1 MNAAPPVPDPA
12 PAQTPVPAL
21 DRSLKPLPKAPVR
34 IVHLGLGAFHRS
46 HQAWYTQHATD
57 AAEWGIAAFTGRRPD
72 AAETLS
78 AQDCLYTLVE
88 RSAGGDSFEVIGSI
102 VEAVDG
108 ADVAR
113 LCELVAA
120 KETAVVTL
128 TITEAAYGLA
138 ADGTFDAEAPG
149 VADDLRALSAAA
161 AAETSITRETS
172 TFGEASAPRGTAVS
186 GETRVPG
193 TPLGRLVLALAR
205 RRDSGAGPIA
215 VVSCDNLSANGDV
228 ARRGVLGMAA
238 AWGQDLVEWIGAN
251 VSFVSTSVDRITP
264 RTTDA
269 DIAEVAEQ
277 CGYRD
282 SSPVVAEPFRN
293 WVLSGD
299 FPAGRPRWED
309 AGAVVVDDI
318 EPYENRK
325 LWLLNGSHSI
335 LAYAGQLRGHATVA
349 EALADPLCR
358 KAVEDF
364 WDEAA
369 NHLRSEGLD
378 IPGYRQALLERFG
391 NARIAHRLAQ
401 IAADGTTKLRM
412 RAVPVLAAE
421 RAEGRSGSGAALMLA
436 AWIDYVASAGDF
448 QDPLAREIRAAA
460 ALEGTERVQALLRLV
475 NAGIAEDADFVSL
488 VHRLCGSFSATAA
501 APATPTRT

>member
-1 MNAAPPVPDPA
+1 MNAAPPVP
-12 PAQTPVPAL
+12 VL

-46 HQAWYTQHATD
+46 HQAWYTQHAPD

-72 AAETLS
+72 AAEALS

-120 KETAVVTL
+120 KETALVTL

-138 ADGTFDAEAPG
+138 ADGTFDADAPG
-149 VADDLRALSAAA
+149 VADDVRALSAAA
-161 AAETSITRETS
+161 ARETS
-172 TFGEASAPRGTAVS
+172 TSGEPLLAPRGTTAS
-186 GETRVPG
+186 GEARVPG
-193 TPLGRLVLALAR
+193 TPLGRLVLALAGR
-205 RRDSGAGPIA
+205 KDSGAGPIA

-238 AWGQDLVEWIGAN
+238 AWGQDLVEWIGAH

-293 WVLSGD
+293 WVLSGN

-318 EPYENRK
+318 DPYENRK

-369 NHLRSEGLD
+369 NHLRAEGLD

-401 IAADGTTKLRM
+401 IAADATTKLRM

-436 AWIDYVASAGDF
+436 AWIDYVAAAGEF
-448 QDPLAREIRAAA
+448 QDPLAGEIRGAA

-475 NAGIAEDADFVSL
+475 NAGIAEDADIVSL
-488 VHRLCGSFSATAA
+488 VHGLCGSFSATTA
-501 APATPTRT
+501 APTHT

>member
-1 MNAAPPVPDPA
+1 MKTTHSADH
-12 PAQTPVPAL
+12 PVPAL
-21 DRSLKPLPKAPVR
+21 NSVPVLHRGLKPLPKAPVR

-46 HQAWYTQHATD
+46 HQAWYTQHAGD
-57 AAEWGIAAFTGRRPD
+57 AGEWGIAAFTGRRPD
-72 AAETLS
+72 AAEALS

-108 ADVAR
+108 ADVSS
-113 LCELVAA
+113 LCALVAA
-120 KETAVVTL
+120 KETAIVTL
-128 TITEAAYGLA
+128 TITEAAYGLT
-138 ADGTFDAEAPG
+138 ADGMFDPGVPG
-149 VADDLRALSAAA
+149 VADDLYTLS
-161 AAETSITRETS
+161 EV
-172 TFGEASAPRGTAVS
+172 ASGGAG
-186 GETRVPG
+186 VPG

-205 RRDSGAGPIA
+205 RRDSGAGPLA
-215 VVSCDNLSANGDV
+215 VVSCDNLSANGEV
-228 ARRGVLGMAA
+228 ARRAVLGLAA
-238 AWGQDLVEWIGAN
+238 AWGSGLAEWIGAN

-264 RTTDA
+264 STTEA

-282 SSPVVAEPFRN
+282 SSPVVTEPFRN
-293 WVLSGD
+293 WVLSGA

-309 AGAVVVDDI
+309 AGAVFVNDI

-335 LAYAGQLRGHATVA
+335 LAYAGQLRGHAAVA
-349 EALADPLCR
+349 QALADPMCR

-369 NHLRSEGLD
+369 HHLTAAGLD
-378 IPGYRQALLERFG
+378 VPQYRQALLDRFG

-412 RAVPVLAAE
+412 RAVPVLMAE
-421 RAEGRSGSGAALMLA
+421 RAAGRTGAGSALMLA
-436 AWIDYVASAGDF
+436 AWIDYVATTNDF
-448 QDPLAREIRAAA
+448 QDPLRLEIQAAN
-460 ALEGTERVQALLRLV
+460 ALKGEDRVEALLRLV
-475 NAGIAEDADFVSL
+475 SAGLAEDPQIVAL
-488 VHRLCGSFSATAA
+488 VRRLPGFFTPNAAATAA
-501 APATPTRT
+501 PIQH

>member
-1 MNAAPPVPDPA
+1 MNAAPP
-12 PAQTPVPAL
+12 AL
-21 DRSLKPLPKAPVR
+21 NRSLKPLPTPPVR

-46 HQAWYTQHATD
+46 HQAWYTQHAPD

-72 AAETLS
+72 AAAALS
-78 AQDCLYTLVE
+78 RQDCLYTLVE

-108 ADVAR
+108 ANIAR

-120 KETAVVTL
+120 KETAIVTL

-138 ADGTFDAEAPG
+138 ADGTFDAGAPG
-149 VADDLRALSAAA
+149 AADDLRALSAAA
-161 AAETSITRETS
+161 S
-172 TFGEASAPRGTAVS
+172 GEAG
-186 GETRVPG
+186 VPG
-193 TPLGRLVLALAR
+193 TPLGRLVLVLAR
-205 RRDSGAGPIA
+205 RRDSGAGPLA

-228 ARRGVLGMAA
+228 ARRAVLGLASG
-238 AWGQDLVEWIGAN
+238 WGSGLAGWIEAN

-264 RTTDA
+264 RTTEA

-277 CGYRD
+277 CGYSD
-282 SSPVVAEPFRN
+282 NSPVVAEPFRN

-299 FPAGRPRWED
+299 FPAGRPRWEE
-309 AGAVVVDDI
+309 AGAVVVSDI

-349 EALADPLCR
+349 DALADPLCR

-369 NHLRSEGLD
+369 RHLQGEGLD
-378 IPGYRQALLERFG
+378 IPTYRRALLERFG
-391 NARIAHRLAQ
+391 NARIAHRLVQ
-401 IAADGTTKLRM
+401 IAADATTKLRM
-412 RAVPVLAAE
+412 RAVPVMTAE
-421 RAEGRSGSGAALMLA
+421 RADGRSGAGSALMLA
-436 AWIDYVASAGDF
+436 AWIDYVTAGSDF
-448 QDPLAREIRAAA
+448 QDPLAAEIQAAV
-460 ALEGTERVQALLRLV
+460 ALEGTERVQGLLRLV
-475 NAGIAEDADFVSL
+475 SAALADDPDVVAL
-488 VHRLCGSFSATAA
+488 VARLCGSFATT
-501 APATPTRT
+501 PAETPART

>member
-1 MNAAPPVPDPA
+1 MTDI
-12 PAQTPVPAL
+12 PAL
-21 DRSLKPLPKAPVR
+21 DRSLKPLPKPPVR

-46 HQAWYTQHATD
+46 HQAWYTQHAGD

-72 AAETLS
+72 AAEALS

-108 ADVAR
+108 ADTAR
-113 LCELVAA
+113 LCGLVAA
-120 KETAVVTL
+120 KDTAIVML

-138 ADGTFDAEAPG
+138 ADGTFDADAPA

-161 AAETSITRETS
+161 SGGA
-172 TFGEASAPRGTAVS
+172 GTPA
-186 GETRVPG
+186 

-228 ARRGVLGMAA
+228 ARRAVLGLTAV
-238 AWGQDLVEWIGAN
+238 WGRGLAEWIDAN

-282 SSPVVAEPFRN
+282 NSPVVAEPFRN
-293 WVLSGD
+293 WVLSGG

-309 AGAVVVDDI
+309 AGAVIVDDI

-325 LWLLNGSHSI
+325 LWLLNGAHSM

-349 EALADPLCR
+349 DALADPACR

-369 NHLRSEGLD
+369 RHLPGEELD
-378 IPGYRQALLERFG
+378 IPQYRQALLERFG

-401 IAADGTTKLRM
+401 IAADATTKLRM
-412 RAVPVLAAE
+412 RAVPALTAE
-421 RAEGRSGSGAALMLA
+421 RAAGRSGAGSALMIA
-436 AWIDYVASAGDF
+436 AWIDYAGAISDF
-448 QDPLAREIRAAA
+448 QDPLASAIRDAN
-460 ALEGTERVQALLRLV
+460 ALAGDGRVETLLRLV
-475 NAGIAEDADFVSL
+475 SAGLADDPQVVSL
-488 VHRLCGSFSATAA
+488 VRGLCGSFTAKAVASA
-501 APATPTRT
+501 ATQP

>member
-1 MNAAPPVPDPA
+1 MPQPPA
-12 PAQTPVPAL
+12 
-21 DRSLKPLPKAPVR
+21 R

-46 HQAWYTQHATD
+46 HQAWYTQHAPD

-72 AAETLS
+72 AAEALS

-108 ADVAR
+108 ANIAR
-113 LCELVAA
+113 LCQLVAA
-120 KETAVVTL
+120 KETALVTL

-138 ADGTFDAEAPG
+138 ADGTFDGGAPG

-161 AAETSITRETS
+161 S
-172 TFGEASAPRGTAVS
+172 GQSAPEG
-186 GETRVPG
+186 PG
-193 TPLGRLVLALAR
+193 APVTPLGRLVLALAR

-215 VVSCDNLSANGDV
+215 VVSCDNLSANGEV
-228 ARRGVLGMAA
+228 ARRAVLGLASG
-238 AWGQDLVEWIGAN
+238 WGSGLAEWIEAN

-264 RTTDA
+264 RTTEA

-277 CGYRD
+277 CGYTD

-299 FPAGRPRWED
+299 FPAGRPRWEE
-309 AGAVVVDDI
+309 AGAVVVADI

-349 EALADPLCR
+349 DALSDPACR

-369 NHLRSEGLD
+369 HHLQAAGLD

-401 IAADGTTKLRM
+401 IAADATTKLRM
-412 RAVPVLAAE
+412 RAVPVMTAE
-421 RAEGRSGSGAALMLA
+421 RASGRTGSGAALMLA
-436 AWIDYVASAGDF
+436 AWIDYVALTQDF
-448 QDPLAREIRAAA
+448 QDPLAGDIQAAN
-460 ALEGTERVQALLRLV
+460 ALEGRERVQALLGLV
-475 NAGIAEDADFVSL
+475 SADIADDPGIVSL
-488 VHRLCGSFSATAA
+488 VHGLCGSIAA
-501 APATPTRT
+501 QTPTPSPL